1 MIASA
6 VILQDKLEICLEH
19 IMEKIN
25 DDIDP
30 ADKVKVTVDSLVIGA
45 LQEAFI
51 EMVSL
56 T

>member
-1 MIASA
+1 MIASG

-30 ADKVKVTVDSLVIGA
+30 ADKVTVDSLVIGA